1 MMGYGL
7 LAKAN
12 LFLPKLLLVIVLIT
26 GTEDKLGQRATC
38 PVSSPHKTEGH
49 MPPPQHTMVKQLLKR
64 GKGGQVIVFA
74 AEV

>member
-26 GTEDKLGQRATC
+26 GTEDKLG
-38 PVSSPHKTEGH
+38 
-49 MPPPQHTMVKQLLKR
+49 HTTVLLP
-64 GKGGQVIVFA
+64 
-74 AEV
+74 AEPSLDLHRSLISK